1 MDKNIYRK
9 SQQDKLSS
17 PEELN
22 SYIKVTNPGVWIIL
36 ISIIVLLIGVCVWG
50 FFGKLE
56 TKLSTV
62 CIVNDNATTCYVKD
76 DNIPKISLD
85 KRVYIEDKE
94 YQITSISKDPISV
107 SEEQFNEYALYVG
120 DLTVGEWVYEVD
132 LNANLVSGV
141 YKAQIVVDSVSPFY
155 FIFN

>member
-1 MDKNIYRK
+1 MDKKIFRK

-36 ISIIVLLIGVCVWG
+36 ITIIVFLCGVCIWG

-62 CIVNDNATTCYVKD
+62 CIVNDNTTTCYIKD
-76 DNIPKISLD
+76 DNISKISLD
-85 KRVYIEDKE
+85 KRIYIEDKE

-107 SEEQFNEYALYVG
+107 TDDKFNEYALYVG
-120 DLTVGEWVYEVD
+120 NLTIGEWVYEVD
-132 LNANLVSGV
+132 LNTTLVEGV